1 MKKAT
6 RILALVL
13 CAVMCLGL
21 FVGCG
26 NKGKQNSD
34 TPLVVGYS
42 PFNSKFSPFFSET
55 AYDQDVWV
63 MTSIGLLSSDRQ
75 GSIIMNGIKGET
87 KSYNGTDYTYY
98 GPADCEIKENTDGT
112 VDYNFK
118 MREDLKFSDGEPITL
133 EVFES
138 STGAFTVDADHYTV
152 KESGGSVATPSYTV
166 TIDTTGVTFQ

>member
-55 AYDQDVWV
+55 AYDQDVWT
-63 MTSIGLLSSDRQ
+63 MTAIGPLTARSR
-75 GSIIMNGIKGET
+75 
-87 KSYNGTDYTYY
+87 
-98 GPADCEIKENTDGT
+98 
-112 VDYNFK
+112 
-118 MREDLKFSDGEPITL
+118 R
-133 EVFES
+133 
-138 STGAFTVDADHYTV
+138 
-152 KESGGSVATPSYTV
+152 TPTAPW
-166 TIDTTGVTFQ
+166 TTTSRCVRT

>member
-26 NKGKQNSD
+26 NKGKQNND

-55 AYDQDVWV
+55 AYDQDVWT
-63 MTSIGLLSSDRQ
+63 MTAISLLNGDRQ
-75 GSIIMNGIKGET
+75 GAIIMKGIEGET
-87 KSYNGTDYTYY
+87 KAYNGTDYTYY

-118 MREDLKFSDGEPITL
+118 LREDLKSPSTT
-133 EVFES
+133 S
-138 STGAFTVDADHYTV
+138 SSPCTSCAILPTTATAPCLLCPSRAWMLTVPV
-152 KESGGSVATPSYTV
+152 WTPC
-166 TIDTTGVTFQ
+166 TT

>member
-98 GPADCEIKENTDGT
+98 GPADC
-112 VDYNFK
+112 
-118 MREDLKFSDGEPITL
+118 
-133 EVFES
+133 
-138 STGAFTVDADHYTV
+138 
-152 KESGGSVATPSYTV
+152 
-166 TIDTTGVTFQ
+166 

>member
-26 NKGKQNSD
+26 NKGKQNND

-63 MTSIGLLSSDRQ
+63 MTAISLLNSDRQ
-75 GSIIMNGIKGET
+75 GAIIMKGIEGE
-87 KSYNGTDYTYY
+87 SMSPPDRHWY
-98 GPADCEIKENTDGT
+98 
-112 VDYNFK
+112 
-118 MREDLKFSDGEPITL
+118 LKKPGIQL
-133 EVFES
+133 VRML
-138 STGAFTVDADHYTV
+138 G
-152 KESGGSVATPSYTV
+152 
-166 TIDTTGVTFQ
+166 

>member
-42 PFNSKFSPFFSET
+42 PFNSKFSPSSPRPL
-55 AYDQDVWV
+55 
-63 MTSIGLLSSDRQ
+63 MTR
-75 GSIIMNGIKGET
+75 T
-87 KSYNGTDYTYY
+87 
-98 GPADCEIKENTDGT
+98 
-112 VDYNFK
+112 
-118 MREDLKFSDGEPITL
+118 
-133 EVFES
+133 
-138 STGAFTVDADHYTV
+138 
-152 KESGGSVATPSYTV
+152 SGR
-166 TIDTTGVTFQ
+166 

>member
-55 AYDQDVWV
+55 AYDQDVWT
-63 MTSIGLLSSDRQ
+63 MTGKRRWHFWAWS
-75 GSIIMNGIKGET
+75 
-87 KSYNGTDYTYY
+87 
-98 GPADCEIKENTDGT
+98 
-112 VDYNFK
+112 
-118 MREDLKFSDGEPITL
+118 
-133 EVFES
+133 
-138 STGAFTVDADHYTV
+138 
-152 KESGGSVATPSYTV
+152 ATIWYFW
-166 TIDTTGVTFQ
+166 I